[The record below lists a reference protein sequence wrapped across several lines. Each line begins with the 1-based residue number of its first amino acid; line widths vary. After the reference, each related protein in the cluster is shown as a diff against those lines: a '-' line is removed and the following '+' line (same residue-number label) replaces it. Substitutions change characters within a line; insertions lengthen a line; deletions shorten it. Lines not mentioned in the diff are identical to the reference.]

1 MAKIN
6 PATPIADIHG
16 ALQRG
21 DKVVYRV
28 RDGVQQAYIVKRP
41 YEGKPTEAQTASRQ
55 SFKNLTQQVKAIY
68 ADSAQLAEW
77 QTRFEA
83 YTATRAYKSQLNRYL
98 REQRERSLANPLST
112 FHFRPTA
119 KRTPKP
125 PTTLYGFI
133 LSALANDAKPSGTQ
147 ENA

>member
-6 PATPIADIHG
+6 PSSPIADIHG

-21 DKVVYRV
+21 DKVIYRV
-28 RDGVQQAYIVKRP
+28 RDGVQQAY
-41 YEGKPTEAQTASRQ
+41 TS
-55 SFKNLTQQVKAIY
+55 
-68 ADSAQLAEW
+68 
-77 QTRFEA
+77 TRK
-83 YTATRAYKSQLNRYL
+83 YKSQLNRYI

-112 FHFRPTA
+112 FHFRPAA

-133 LSALANDAKPSGTQ
+133 LSTLAKERN
-147 ENA
+147 E

>member
-6 PATPIADIHG
+6 PSSPIADIHG

-41 YEGKPTEAQTASRQ
+41 YEGKPTAKQTQARTA
-55 SFKNLTQQVKAIY
+55 FKDLTQQVKAIY
-68 ADSAQLAEW
+68 ADPVQLAEW
-77 QTRFEA
+77 QARFEA
-83 YTATRAYKSQLNRYL
+83 YTSTRKYKSQLNRYI

-112 FHFRPTA
+112 FHFRPA
-119 KRTPKP
+119 AQRTPKP
-125 PTTLYGFI
+125 TTTLYGFI
-133 LSALANDAKPSGTQ
+133 LSELSKDIKSQ
-147 ENA
+147 

>member
-6 PATPIADIHG
+6 PASPIADIHG

-28 RDGVQQAYIVKRP
+28 RDGVQQAYIVKHP
-41 YEGKPTEAQTASRQ
+41 YEGKPTEAQAASRR
-55 SFKNLTQQVKAIY
+55 SFKDLTQQVKAVY
-68 ADSAQLAEW
+68 ADPSQLAEW
-77 QTRFEA
+77 QARFEA
-83 YTATRAYKSQLNRYL
+83 YTSTRAYKSQLNRYI

-112 FHFRPTA
+112 FHFSLSTS

-133 LSALANDAKPSGTQ
+133 LSTLAKASTIQ
-147 ENA
+147 E

>member
-6 PATPIADIHG
+6 PSSPIADIHG

-28 RDGVQQAYIVKRP
+28 RDGVQQAYIVKHP

-55 SFKNLTQQVKAIY
+55 SFKSLTQQVKAVY
-68 ADSAQLAEW
+68 ADPVQLADW
-77 QTRFEA
+77 QARFEA
-83 YTATRAYKSQLNRYL
+83 YTSTRKYKAQLNRYI

-112 FHFRPTA
+112 FHFRPA
-119 KRTPKP
+119 SKRTPKP

-133 LSALANDAKPSGTQ
+133 LSELSKAAKNQ
-147 ENA
+147 

>member
-6 PATPIADIHG
+6 PSSPIADIHG

-28 RDGVQQAYIVKRP
+28 RDGIQQAYIVKHP
-41 YEGKPTEAQTASRQ
+41 YEGKPTDKQTQARTA
-55 SFKNLTQQVKAIY
+55 FKDLTQQVKAIY
-68 ADSAQLAEW
+68 ADPVQLADW
-77 QTRFEA
+77 QARFEA
-83 YTATRAYKSQLNRYL
+83 YTSTRKYKSQLNRYI

-112 FHFRPTA
+112 FHFRPAA

-133 LSALANDAKPSGTQ
+133 LSELSKDAKSQ
-147 ENA
+147 